1 MKKLVPTAVAYHS
14 KMSQKE
20 KEKSLDMVKSGKSNY
35 LLGVDALNEGLD
47 IPLLDAGISAAGDSS
62 TLVFLQ
68 SIGRVIR
75 KQEGRKSLF
84 INLYANNTRE
94 KDWVKQKTSESISY
108 NLKNL
113 DELWSLTG
121 ERST

>member
-1 MKKLVPTAVAYHS
+1 
-14 KMSQKE
+14 
-20 KEKSLDMVKSGKSNY
+20 MVKSGKSNY